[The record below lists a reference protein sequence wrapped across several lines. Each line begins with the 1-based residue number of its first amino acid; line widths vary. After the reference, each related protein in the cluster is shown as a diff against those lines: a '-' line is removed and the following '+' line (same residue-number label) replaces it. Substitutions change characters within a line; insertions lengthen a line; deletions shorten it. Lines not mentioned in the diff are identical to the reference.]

1 MIFNLKDY
9 PNYIYGAINSNLE
22 NCSFSRLIT
31 PQIPDLRNSA
41 GIIIRFKTDAKSIK
55 IKYSIL
61 RKVVQ
66 PHIGA
71 TLINGLFFAVYKEN
85 STELITR
92 GCCITRSNEE
102 WFTIFNQSTNRFC
115 DIQLYLPSF
124 NEIIDL
130 FIDLG
135 ESNTILESKNN
146 FLSKIV
152 FCGGP
157 MTLGSGCLFA
167 AADFAHISA
176 RKLNSLAYN
185 LGLNKNDFLDLKVAK
200 AICGLNPDL
209 IVLEA
214 FGVWTSVEHIKNNFR
229 LYIESILSSSEQV
242 PIIVINQPYL
252 GEFNGGYLEKE
263 KIVREAIIELNHVYP
278 NRIFFLDGKKLFAR
292 IDLDRISYSTN
303 IVNDYG
309 HKLLADK
316 IVGIAETVLVK

>member
-1 MIFNLKDY
+1 MIFDFRDY
-9 PNYIYGAINSNLE
+9 PNYIFGTINSNLE
-22 NCSFSRLIT
+22 NYSFSRLIA
-31 PQIPDLRNSA
+31 PQIPDLRYSA

-55 IKYSIL
+55 IKYSLL

-71 TLINGLFFAVYKEN
+71 TLTNGLFFAVYKEN
-85 STELITR
+85 SSELITR

-102 WFTIFNQSTNRFC
+102 WFAILNQNTNKFC

-124 NEIIDL
+124 NEITDL
-130 FIDLG
+130 FVDLG
-135 ESNTILESKNN
+135 ESNNLLESKNN
-146 FLSKIV
+146 FLSQIV

-167 AADFAHISA
+167 AADFAHITA

-185 LGLNKNDFLDLKVAK
+185 LGLNKNDFLDLRIAK

-229 LYIESILSSSEQV
+229 LYIESILSSIERT
-242 PIIVINQPYL
+242 PIIILNQPYL
-252 GEFNGGYLEKE
+252 GEWNGGYLEKE
-263 KIVREAIIELNHVYP
+263 KIVREAVIELNHAYP
-278 NRIFFLDGKKLFAR
+278 NRIFLLDGRKLFAG
-292 IDLDRISYSTN
+292 IDLDR
-303 IVNDYG
+303 
-309 HKLLADK
+309 
-316 IVGIAETVLVK
+316 